1 MPEQACVHLAPA
13 SPFLG
18 VTVFCVLGRGGGGV
32 AVDVADALSSYTA
45 SGAWL
50 CASFSQLPL
59 LPRLPLLVYPCAK
72 MASPPTP
79 TPCAWHPDSPHGA
92 SNGQ

>member
-1 MPEQACVHLAPA
+1 MPEQAYVHLAPA

-18 VTVFCVLGRGGGGV
+18 VTVFCVLGRGGRV
-32 AVDVADALSSYTA
+32 AVDVVDALSSYTA

-72 MASPPTP
+72 MASPP
-79 TPCAWHPDSPHGA
+79 HPHPVRLASGQSPW
-92 SNGQ
+92 SQ